1 MDAYAAMVPE
11 VDTSWP
17 GAGIGFAASVD
28 QVRKLTF
35 PVVFGQV
42 SLQPWQ
48 LAGFS
53 GAEEWWNWC
62 RQDRAIAGEV
72 AHAVSDLH
80 DLTNGF
86 NEVEQKNPAAVTLWR
101 MARSNLEDVANTLPT
116 TFSHDSVIQPIC
128 MVAELSMKAA
138 LVWDGVD
145 PDSFR
150 KGKDG
155 HNLSSLARRMANAR
169 QHRDDLRVQAV
180 VDALPPYVESR
191 YKPAGLKR
199 LQVVKLALGV
209 QFIAASSLRRIAS
222 DDLALPR
229 DLHRELFA
237 PFAPSDH
244 AEYAGSYRGTSG
256 TVLVD
261 RRISAQS
268 QLEPGRDYEFCPPGE
283 VAPRMATL
291 LKNSRDLLETPT
303 QTVSKG

>member
-1 MDAYAAMVPE
+1 MTPWTLDDLRRLDLKYAEQGIHVHQRPLRAAMELLGSHFVMGVGGNPEVKRVTDAYAAMVPE
-11 VDTSWP
+11 VVASWP

-48 LAGFS
+48 IAGFS
-53 GAEEWWNWC
+53 SAEEWWNWC
-62 RQDRAIAGEV
+62 RQDRSIAGEV
-72 AHAVSDLH
+72 ALAVADLH
-80 DLTNGF
+80 DFTNGL
-86 NEVEQKNPAAVTLWR
+86 NEVEQEEPAATTLWR

-138 LVWDGVD
+138 LVRHGVD

-155 HNLSSLARRMANAR
+155 HNLSSLARRMAEAR
-169 QHRDDLRVQAV
+169 AHRDDQRVRTI

-209 QFIAASSLRRIAS
+209 QFIAASSVRRMA
-222 DDLALPR
+222 DADLALQMETEEWPGPR
-229 DLHRELFA
+229 Q
-237 PFAPSDH
+237 PF
-244 AEYAGSYRGTSG
+244 
-256 TVLVD
+256 V
-261 RRISAQS
+261 I
-268 QLEPGRDYEFCPPGE
+268 
-283 VAPRMATL
+283 
-291 LKNSRDLLETPT
+291 
-303 QTVSKG
+303 

>member
-1 MDAYAAMVPE
+1 LDDLRRLDLKYAEEGVHVHQRPFRAAVELLGSAFGLGIGGNPEVKKIVEAYAAMMPE

-17 GAGIGFAASVD
+17 GAGIGFTASVD

-42 SLQPWQ
+42 ALQPWQ
-48 LAGFS
+48 VAGFS
-53 GAEEWWNWC
+53 SAEEWWTWC

-72 AHAVSDLH
+72 ALAVADLH
-80 DLTNGF
+80 DLTNGL
-86 NEVEQKNPAAVTLWR
+86 NELEQSNPAAVTLWR
-101 MARSNLEDVANTLPT
+101 MARSNVEDVANTLPT

-155 HNLSSLARRMANAR
+155 HNLSSLARRMAEAR
-169 QHRDDLRVQAV
+169 PHRDDQCVEAV
-180 VDALPPYVESR
+180 VTALPPYVESR
-191 YKPAGLKR
+191 YKPAGLIR

-222 DDLALPR
+222 ADLAIQMETDEWPGPR
-229 DLHRELFA
+229 Q
-237 PFAPSDH
+237 P
-244 AEYAGSYRGTSG
+244 
-256 TVLVD
+256 
-261 RRISAQS
+261 
-268 QLEPGRDYEFCPPGE
+268 
-283 VAPRMATL
+283 L
-291 LKNSRDLLETPT
+291 LI
-303 QTVSKG
+303 